1 MLGLK
6 AFTLTNQHCLFLFCL
21 PLEDSINSNVAMF
34 ENDRTFIILNLT
46 RHIVARAVQSLE
58 IFQLLTSPVTFI
70 PISLSSK
77 YKCAQEN
84 VMLLDPWII
93 LVFGKINKDLF
104 FFNLNFLNSTIGKD
118 INLAFFHISRIYVV
132 WQFLG
137 EIQYIP
143 VYSPQLE
150 NLQQNKVQIPP
161 NQTLVQFGELISF
174 IGVTY
179 RNTNDSNTALSP
191 KLCLAWSTL
200 HSLRAAQQV
209 SEVHSKHVKQLI

>member
-1 MLGLK
+1 MYCSKGSSESRDFS
-6 AFTLTNQHCLFLFCL
+6 A
-21 PLEDSINSNVAMF
+21 SN
-34 ENDRTFIILNLT
+34 L
-46 RHIVARAVQSLE
+46 
-58 IFQLLTSPVTFI
+58 TFI